1 MGKNIKS
8 NVKTT
13 VAGLITAGIAVAHA
27 ALALVNGDQPDWTVT
42 VTAVSAAIGLL
53 FAKDGDK

>member
-1 MGKNIKS
+1 MGRDIRS

-27 ALALVNGDQPDWTVT
+27 ALSLVNGEQPDWTTTVAAVT
-42 VTAVSAAIGLL
+42 AAIGLL